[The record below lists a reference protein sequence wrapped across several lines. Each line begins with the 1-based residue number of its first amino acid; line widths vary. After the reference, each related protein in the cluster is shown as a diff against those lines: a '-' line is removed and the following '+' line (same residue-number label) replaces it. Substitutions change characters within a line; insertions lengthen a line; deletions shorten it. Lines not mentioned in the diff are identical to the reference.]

1 MTGGS
6 NRSDG
11 NAGPHQT
18 GNGAGS
24 LLLRHLGAS
33 LIAVVDFVLFQ
44 ATAIGLTIAV
54 YFAIPL
60 LDSSI
65 NQNSVNW
72 NWIKIFQIISPTITV
87 SGGAVTVLTSYF
99 FAKRAQEAERQQ
111 QEAEHRRQE
120 EARLRSEAERQQQE
134 AEHRRQEEARL
145 RSEAERQQQE
155 AEHRRQEEARLRS
168 EAERQQ
174 QEEARLRQ
182 VAEAEVQ
189 NLKTQLERANT
200 PRRRH
205 RRPLR

>member
-1 MTGGS
+1 M
-6 NRSDG
+6 
-11 NAGPHQT
+11 
-18 GNGAGS
+18 
-24 LLLRHLGAS
+24 RHLGAS

-65 NQNSVNW
+65 SQNSVNW

-111 QEAEHRRQE
+111 QEAEQQRQE
-120 EARLRSEAERQQQE
+120 EARLRSEAEHRQ
-134 AEHRRQEEARL
+134 QEEARL
-145 RSEAERQQQE
+145 RSEAEQ
-155 AEHRRQEEARLRS
+155 
-168 EAERQQ
+168 QQ

-189 NLKTQLERANT
+189 NLKAQLERATT

-205 RRPLR
+205 RRPLRNGSLHEAQ

>member
-1 MTGGS
+1 M
-6 NRSDG
+6 
-11 NAGPHQT
+11 
-18 GNGAGS
+18 

-111 QEAEHRRQE
+111 QEAEQRRQE

-134 AEHRRQEEARL
+134 EARL
-145 RSEAERQQQE
+145 
-155 AEHRRQEEARLRS
+155 RQEEARLRS

-189 NLKTQLERANT
+189 DLKAQLERAT
-200 PRRRH
+200 TSRRRH
-205 RRPLR
+205 RRPLQNGISH